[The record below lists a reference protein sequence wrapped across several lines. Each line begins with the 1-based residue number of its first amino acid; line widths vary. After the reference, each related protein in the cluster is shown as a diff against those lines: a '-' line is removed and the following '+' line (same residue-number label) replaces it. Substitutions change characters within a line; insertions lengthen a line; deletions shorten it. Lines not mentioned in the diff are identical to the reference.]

1 MDFLR
6 VKTLESILAS
16 AEKRPLKRQ
25 LNAFHLILLGIGAVI
40 GTGIFVLTAVAANK
54 AGPGMLLSFVIAGLV
69 CMLTALIYAEIAAMV
84 PVSGSAYTY
93 SYAVLGEG
101 IAWMVGWACC
111 R

>member
-16 AEKRPLKRQ
+16 AEQRPLKRQ
-25 LNAFHLILLGIGAVI
+25 LNALHLILLGIGAVI

-54 AGPGMLLSFVIAGLV
+54 AGPGMLLSFVIAGIV

-84 PVSGSAYTY
+84 PFRPF
-93 SYAVLGEG
+93 GEPFG
-101 IAWMVGWACC
+101 IGWFMSNPANYKGQGQA
-111 R
+111 